1 MRSAQ
6 QIPTEKAK
14 GMQASVSSSSEK
26 LNLFRNENENVFIE
40 EQDWHHK
47 FQEKETDTL
56 VHRLAQDRIN

>member
-1 MRSAQ
+1 
-6 QIPTEKAK
+6 
-14 GMQASVSSSSEK
+14 MQASVSSSSEK
-26 LNLFRNENENVFIE
+26 PNLFRNENENVFIE